1 MNSGTPPVDA
11 LRCSIIIP
19 ARNAAA
25 YLGRTLPAV
34 LDAAARVDAEIL
46 LVDDGSHDGT
56 AAVAAGFGAAVT
68 TLREASGAAAA
79 RNAGVQKAT
88 GDLLVF
94 VDADVE
100 VHPETFLQMRDIF
113 AADKTVAALFGSY
126 DDDPADPHP
135 VSCFRNLL
143 HHYTH
148 QHTHQQNAGNATTF
162 WTGLGAV
169 RREVFEAVG
178 EFHSA
183 NLFCME
189 DIDYGH
195 RLVDAG
201 YRILLRPDIQG
212 KHLKRWT
219 LGSMITTDFLRRG
232 IPWTYMMLNRQ
243 RLERTLN
250 VTVRER
256 VSAILATSAVAGLV
270 IGGAA
275 LLAGGR
281 WSAVAGLGAAGIL
294 MAILT
299 AIQWNFYRLLYRKGG
314 MKMAFLG
321 GILHV
326 TYYVVATA
334 AAATAGLLWL
344 VRTGDS
350 E

>member
-1 MNSGTPPVDA
+1 MLP
-11 LRCSIIIP
+11 CSIIMP

-25 YLGRTLPAV
+25 YLGRTVPAA
-34 LDAAARVDAEIL
+34 LDAAARVDAEII
-46 LVDDGSHDGT
+46 LVDDSSHDGT
-56 AAVAAGFGAAVT
+56 AAVAAGFGVEIIS
-68 TLREASGAAAA
+68 LREPSGAAAA

-94 VDADVE
+94 LDADVE
-100 VHPETFLQMRDIF
+100 VHPETFSQMRDIF

-126 DDDPADPHP
+126 DDDPADPRP
-135 VSCFRNLL
+135 VSYFRNLL
-143 HHYTH
+143 HHK
-148 QHTHQQNAGNATTF
+148 THQQHAGDATTF

-178 EFHSA
+178 EFHPA

-189 DIDYGH
+189 DIDFGH

-243 RLERTLN
+243 QFERTLN

-256 VSAILATSAVAGLV
+256 LSAAIATGAVTGLL
-270 IGGAA
+270 IAALA
-275 LLAGGR
+275 LLAGGG
-281 WSAVAGLGAAGIL
+281 WSAMVGLGGAAIL
-294 MAILT
+294 MTIFT
-299 AIQWNFYRLLYRKGG
+299 ALQWSFYRLLYRKRGV
-314 MKMAFLG
+314 KMAFWG
-321 GILHV
+321 VIFHV
-326 TYYVVATA
+326 TYYMVATA
-334 AAATAGLLWL
+334 AAVTAGLLWL

-350 E
+350 D